1 MVGSY
6 GRDNGSSIE
15 QQAPSECRLGGEVLW
30 AEQGVVDKAGAT
42 KSSPAEFWLGG
53 EVLREEQGLLSKQQA
68 SVQHLQSVGLVVE
81 SCGRR
86 KGSLIE

>member
-15 QQAPSECRLGGEVLW
+15 QQAPSECRLGGKVLW
-30 AEQGVVDKAGAT
+30 TEQGVVDKAGAT

-68 SVQHLQSVGLVVE
+68 SVQHLQSVG
-81 SCGRR
+81 
-86 KGSLIE
+86 